1 MGMNDI
7 KISLNMKKGCLST
20 EENMKQKKDCLIFWL
35 ALFRLAVVVDF
46 FLSIQ
51 KHIKKFCASGKYFF
65 IFYIFRMSI
74 EKSEKYYVML
84 KSYALVK
91 IQQCFLEKNPI
102 KCSSFC
108 GYYRDCFVG

>member
-1 MGMNDI
+1 MGKYGHERYKNLSEYDKRLLEYRRKYEI
-7 KISLNMKKGCLST
+7 KKR
-20 EENMKQKKDCLIFWL
+20 LIFWL
-35 ALFRLAVVVDF
+35 ALFRVAVVVDF

-91 IQQCFLEKNPI
+91 IQQCFLEK
-102 KCSSFC
+102 KSYKMF
-108 GYYRDCFVG
+108 

>member
-1 MGMNDI
+1 
-7 KISLNMKKGCLST
+7 
-20 EENMKQKKDCLIFWL
+20 
-35 ALFRLAVVVDF
+35 
-46 FLSIQ
+46 
-51 KHIKKFCASGKYFF
+51 
-65 IFYIFRMSI
+65 MSI
-74 EKSEKYYVML
+74 EKYEKYYVML